1 MPIKTAKTEWQ
12 DVVLVCRKCTKKLKR
27 KGFGPDQDRSLRKA
41 LKRWLKPGKGLKA
54 RVAVVE
60 TGCFDLCPKGAVVA
74 ANARTPERLLV
85 IAPGTDLTEIRDGL
99 NLSDG
104 RRRKSAATRSD
115 PSVGPASGQTP
126 TSGPIERA

>member
-115 PSVGPASGQTP
+115 PSAGPASGQTP
-126 TSGPIERA
+126 ASGPIERA

>member
-1 MPIKTAKTEWQ
+1 MAIKTAKTDWQ

-54 RVAVVE
+54 TVAVVE

-74 ANARTPERLLV
+74 ANARAPEKLLV
-85 IAPGTDLTEIRDGL
+85 IQPGTDLTEIRDSLGL
-99 NLSDG
+99 RDG
-104 RRRKSAATRSD
+104 RRRKRDATGSDAAN
-115 PSVGPASGQTP
+115 AS
-126 TSGPIERA
+126 

>member
-1 MPIKTAKTEWQ
+1 MAIKTAKTDWQ

-54 RVAVVE
+54 TVAVVE

-74 ANARTPERLLV
+74 ANARAPERLLV
-85 IAPGTDLTEIRDGL
+85 IQPGTALIEIRDSLGL
-99 NLSDG
+99 RDG
-104 RRRKSAATRSD
+104 RRRKRDATGSDAAN
-115 PSVGPASGQTP
+115 ASCRWPRGCP
-126 TSGPIERA
+126 RA